1 MNHPAQADD
10 AKGMTDAELTE
21 AAAKAIGL
29 EGDYSERWG
38 GFMSPAT
45 VLEPDDGY
53 TFWNPLHDDSDA
65 LGLVRRLLMEVH
77 FLPDA
82 IRCRVPGGEW
92 IGETVLACDT
102 EHLGNA
108 QRRAIVR
115 AAAALHPDGGNPR

>member
-1 MNHPAQADD
+1 
-10 AKGMTDAELTE
+10 MTDQELLE
-21 AAAKAIGL
+21 AAAKAIGKH
-29 EGDYSERWG
+29 GCYSDQWG
-38 GFMSPAT
+38 GFVSPVSEA
-45 VLEPDDGY
+45 DDGY

-77 FLPDA
+77 LLPDA
-82 IRCRVPGGEW
+82 IRCRTPGGEW

-102 EHLGNA
+102 VHLGEA